1 MTLTDEQ
8 APEPNAPSRQPAT
21 PKPYEIEGA
30 IVARLGVALTILL
43 ALFFL
48 ACGGAGQAVDSS
60 NADANPPAAAV
71 EPTTNGT
78 VPADATPANPEEEDP
93 DLRELLDR
101 TVLNM
106 SELPSLTATTA
117 TETRAKGATIRQQQ
131 EITAEAPGRAY
142 LLQTGYGGTVEVYLN
157 GTQIYFRQPGGDW
170 IARSAEELGINP
182 DSLTQ
187 TLSVATIATNIEMLA
202 PVSENGET
210 LTHLHFEIS
219 GDDFLRV
226 AGAAFLA
233 GSPAADE
240 LASIEF
246 QKFEFDYFILADQ
259 ALLRRGNMTM
269 GYSLHSSDFLVTV
282 EFSYANLGQPVSFL
296 ADLPDAAP

>member
-43 ALFFL
+43 ALFLL

-60 NADANPPAAAV
+60 TADANPPAAAV

-157 GTQIYFRQPGGDW
+157 GTQIYF
-170 IARSAEELGINP
+170 ANP
-182 DSLTQ
+182 
-187 TLSVATIATNIEMLA
+187 VAI
-202 PVSENGET
+202 
-210 LTHLHFEIS
+210 
-219 GDDFLRV
+219 
-226 AGAAFLA
+226 
-233 GSPAADE
+233 GSPALPKS
-240 LASIEF
+240 LASTRIASPRPYRW
-246 QKFEFDYFILADQ
+246 QQSQPILKCWH
-259 ALLRRGNMTM
+259 R
-269 GYSLHSSDFLVTV
+269 
-282 EFSYANLGQPVSFL
+282 L
-296 ADLPDAAP
+296 AKTAKL